1 MQLPTCPAQTGPVW
15 KDDAE
20 VHGCILPE
28 GHELL
33 PLGQTINGIEA
44 RDHRCSC
51 GAWWVDS
58 IRRDK
63 PSLQRF

>member
-1 MQLPTCPAQTGPVW
+1 MRPPTCPLQTGPAW
-15 KDDAE
+15 KDDGE
-20 VHGCILPE
+20 PCGCILAE

-33 PLGQTINGIEA
+33 PTGQTIDGIEA

-58 IRRDK
+58 IRRDR
-63 PSLQRF
+63 PSTQRP